1 MEDSLVGESQA
12 KGLAEGA
19 VKETKRVV
27 RSGGQWGQLHG
38 VTLDCAIL
46 VVPMF
51 ASHTGPMIS
60 RECRCVD
67 GQTAFE
73 LTKGRPHRMRLP
85 PPSPIAEKVM

>member
-1 MEDSLVGESQA
+1 M
-12 KGLAEGA
+12 
-19 VKETKRVV
+19 
-27 RSGGQWGQLHG
+27 GQLHG